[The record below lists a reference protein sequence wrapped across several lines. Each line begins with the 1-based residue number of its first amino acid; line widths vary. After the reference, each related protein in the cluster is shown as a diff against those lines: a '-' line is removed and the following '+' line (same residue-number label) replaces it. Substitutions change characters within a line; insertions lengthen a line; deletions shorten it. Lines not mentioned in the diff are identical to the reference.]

1 MLRVGGESRAGSFY
15 IRGVAVTS
23 RVQRGAMRGWGLLCG
38 IALSLLLQPP
48 PCSEC
53 GDIGMGTGGA
63 GGTSAFRCMSRGEDG
78 IGMGWYLLLLPS
90 SQLLVLCLGAEPI
103 ASCSLFP
110 GAEAGSTEPQP
121 AVLVSSWDV
130 LRSPGGEQVGRVRCG
145 WAGLSASFCTE
156 SCQVEG

>member
-48 PCSEC
+48 PCCEC

-78 IGMGWYLLLLPS
+78 TGMGGGISSCSPPPS
-90 SQLLVLCLGAEPI
+90 FSFSVLVLSPSPPVPYSQARR
-103 ASCSLFP
+103 
-110 GAEAGSTEPQP
+110 
-121 AVLVSSWDV
+121 LVAPS
-130 LRSPGGEQVGRVRCG
+130 RSPPCWCRAGTCCGAPAESRWVGCG
-145 WAGLSASFCTE
+145 AAGL
-156 SCQVEG
+156 G